1 MLECWGRGAG
11 VPRAARN
18 LGARAGMTI
27 MTSVSFVG
35 CGTVAK
41 NRHAM
46 DRPSIYYEFPRQ
58 DWARLR
64 QSMPMTLRREELGAL
79 RGLGDVLST
88 GEVEEVF
95 LPLAR
100 LISLYVRAA
109 ADVQQV
115 AASFLGRQLTPVPF
129 VIGIAGS
136 VAVGKSTVSRVLQA
150 LLSRL
155 SWRPAVDLVTTDGF
169 LFPNVVLE
177 SRDLMNRK
185 GFPESY
191 DRRTLVRF
199 LAAARSGQPEVAV
212 PVYSHL
218 TYDIVP
224 GARQV
229 VRRPD
234 ILIVEGLNVLQSAS
248 AAGGRIPTVLVSDF
262 LDFTIYL
269 DANPAHIR
277 QWYID
282 RFLAL
287 CDGAF
292 RDPASYFHKYSALSR
307 DEAIGTAGQIWD
319 DINGPNL
326 RHNILPTRRRA
337 RIILEKAEDHSV
349 RRIWLRRF

>member
-1 MLECWGRGAG
+1 
-11 VPRAARN
+11 
-18 LGARAGMTI
+18 
-27 MTSVSFVG
+27 
-35 CGTVAK
+35 
-41 NRHAM
+41 
-46 DRPSIYYEFPRQ
+46 
-58 DWARLR
+58 
-64 QSMPMTLRREELGAL
+64 
-79 RGLGDVLST
+79 VLTT

-100 LISLYVRAA
+100 LISLYVRAS
-109 ADVQQV
+109 ADVQHV

-136 VAVGKSTVSRVLQA
+136 VAVGKSTASRVLQA

-155 SWRPAVDLVTTDGF
+155 PARPAVDLVTTDGF
-169 LFPNVVLE
+169 LFPNAVLE
-177 SRDLMNRK
+177 GRDLMKRK

-191 DRRTLVRF
+191 DLRALVSF
-199 LAAARSGQPEVAV
+199 LAAVRGGQPEVAV

-218 TYDIVP
+218 TYDVVP
-224 GARQV
+224 GACQV

-234 ILIVEGLNVLQSAS
+234 ILIIEGLNVLQQAS
-248 AAGGRIPTVLVSDF
+248 TAAGRVPTVRVSDF

-269 DANPAHIR
+269 DADQAHIR

-287 CDGAF
+287 RDGAF
-292 RDPASYFHKYSALSR
+292 QDPASYFHKYSALTR

-326 RHNILPTRRRA
+326 RHNISPTRSRA
-337 RIILEKAEDHSV
+337 RIIMEKAEDHRV
-349 RRIWLRRF
+349 RRIRLRRF